1 MSFCDSIPSSV
12 SVADFSVRVL
22 HAGQPVIC
30 SVCHESVHQPLAC
43 PFSSTVTLPV
53 STISAPVLSVP
64 PTTIPVPVSP
74 VTAVSTPVSTSVP
87 PSLSVTSALVPV
99 LSHSI
104 GASSSRPFTSTHVPS
119 SPITACS
126 LVSADIKRLSRLLMN
141 KARQYTVFH
150 KADKGHYYTLHLD
163 ALSVFKICQVI
174 IKTHKLNVSE
184 DEARGV
190 PATVAY
196 K

>member
-1 MSFCDSIPSSV
+1 MLVNPSSV
-12 SVADFSVRVL
+12 PFAMSPFISLWPVL
-22 HAGQPVIC
+22 FRLPLH
-30 SVCHESVHQPLAC
+30 CHHLC
-43 PFSSTVTLPV
+43 F
-53 STISAPVLSVP
+53 ISASVLSVP
-64 PTTIPVPVSP
+64 PTTVPAPVSP

-87 PSLSVTSALVPV
+87 PSSLVPV

-104 GASSSRPFTSTHVPS
+104 GASSSRPFTSTRVPS
-119 SPITACS
+119 SPITASS

-141 KARQYTVFH
+141 KAHQYTVFH
-150 KADKGHYYTLHLD
+150 KADKGDYYTLDLD
-163 ALSVFKICQVI
+163 ALSVFKMWQVI
-174 IKTHKLNVSE
+174 IKTHKLNFSE

>member
-1 MSFCDSIPSSV
+1 MSNGTCQLVMSFCDSIPSSV

-43 PFSSTVTLPV
+43 PFLSTVTLPV

-64 PTTIPVPVSP
+64 PTTVP
-74 VTAVSTPVSTSVP
+74 AVSTPVSTSVP
-87 PSLSVTSALVPV
+87 PSSLVPV

-104 GASSSRPFTSTHVPS
+104 GASSSRPFTSTRVPS
-119 SPITACS
+119 SPITASS

-150 KADKGHYYTLHLD
+150 KADKGDYYTLDLD
-163 ALSVFKICQVI
+163 ALSVFKMCQVI
-174 IKTHKLNVSE
+174 IKTHKLNFSE
-184 DEARGV
+184 DEVRGV